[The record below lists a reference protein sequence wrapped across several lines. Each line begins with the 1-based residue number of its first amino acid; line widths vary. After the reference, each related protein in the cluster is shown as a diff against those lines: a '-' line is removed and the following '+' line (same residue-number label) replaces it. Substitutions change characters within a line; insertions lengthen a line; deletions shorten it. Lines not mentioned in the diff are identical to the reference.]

1 MYVCVDPRLCVYFLA
16 HGDILVHVCFDVQTG
31 VCLETKK
38 CVCVCVCRSDR
49 GMEGAT
55 GLYEVRVLRREC
67 FVFMER

>member
-1 MYVCVDPRLCVYFLA
+1 MFGDIEVCV
-16 HGDILVHVCFDVQTG
+16 
-31 VCLETKK
+31 

>member
-1 MYVCVDPRLCVYFLA
+1 M
-16 HGDILVHVCFDVQTG
+16 
-31 VCLETKK
+31 
-38 CVCVCVCRSDR
+38 CVCVCVCRSDS